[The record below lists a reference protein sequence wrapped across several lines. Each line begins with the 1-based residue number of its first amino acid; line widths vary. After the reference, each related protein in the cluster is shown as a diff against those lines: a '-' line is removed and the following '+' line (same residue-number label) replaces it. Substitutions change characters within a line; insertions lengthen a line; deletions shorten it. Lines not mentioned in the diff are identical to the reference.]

1 VPCLQINPT
10 RSRESQNTKPSR
22 SPNSRDCHCSAE
34 LARNFPAERARINSN
49 SVRQR
54 SAALANNA
62 RLDCTTIGRE
72 VSLAIRLTNRNHT
85 KRKIRGARL
94 RIVRGAARSMHRNAR
109 VRSASTSERRERW
122 RKLLFQK
129 SVPGCLRFS
138 QKSARGNEARAS
150 KLLIS
155 SKLCQI

>member
-85 KRKIRGARL
+85 RRKIRRARL
-94 RIVRGAARSMHRNAR
+94 RIVRGAVRSMHRNVR
-109 VRSASTSERRERW
+109 VKGERGGESCSSKNPSPDVSDSLKSQREAT
-122 RKLLFQK
+122 K
-129 SVPGCLRFS
+129 
-138 QKSARGNEARAS
+138 RAS

-155 SKLCQI
+155 SKSCQI